1 MKIQIALNSIHSKE
15 KEYILS
21 VLFTDILGLS
31 ISYHFDESLEHYE
44 IILPNEKKI
53 IIDDIFL
60 LSEKNQKNWEI
71 FDYPK
76 TSIDHS
82 IKLNKDHNL
91 LCLYGKPKVI
101 TNSSSIKINND
112 LIGTSFVFLSRIEE
126 LNSNQDQFN
135 RYQYKNSLADRFDI
149 ITRPIVNEYIDF
161 IKESIQFLCPDIVFK
176 NQKFN
181 IILSHDI
188 DTIKKWTWKNLVK
201 HTIFNFGK
209 KDFFK
214 QYLDFSQSQIDYKSD
229 SYYNFNS
236 IMNRSESNKLS
247 SLFLFMALK
256 KNEFD
261 FRYPLK
267 KIIPALDEI
276 KKRDKHDFGIHISKL
291 AYNDLDRCKEEI
303 GRLSKL
309 AKSEIIYSRQHYL
322 MFDPKKTWSI
332 LNANGIKYDL
342 SLGYPEIPG
351 FRCGICYPFKTFD
364 LVNKEKLD
372 LIEIPLIVMDV
383 SIIDYLND
391 IEFDSHLNEILNNVK
406 KYNGVLN
413 VLWHNDQFDK
423 AEFDK
428 HKTLFN
434 SIINK

>member
-1 MKIQIALNSIHSKE
+1 MIKIKTNGVHSKE
-15 KEYILS
+15 KNYIFDIIFS
-21 VLFTDILGLS
+21 DILGLK
-31 ISYHFDESLEHYE
+31 ISYEISESNSYE
-44 IILPNEKKI
+44 IILPNNKQI
-53 IIDDIFL
+53 IIPDKFL
-60 LSEKNQKNWEI
+60 SSQENQKQWKEYE
-71 FDYPK
+71 YPDLSFN
-76 TSIDHS
+76 TN
-82 IKLNKDHNL
+82 IKIKNKHTL
-91 LCLYGKPKVI
+91 FGLYGEKDFNV
-101 TNSSSIKINND
+101 TNESISINND
-112 LIGTSFVFLSRIEE
+112 IIGTAFIFLSRIEE

-149 ITRPIVNEYIDF
+149 ITRPIVNEYINF

-176 NQKFN
+176 DYKFN

-201 HTIFNFGK
+201 HTIFNFRK

-214 QYLDFSQSQIDYKSD
+214 QYLDFFQSQIDYKSD
-229 SYYNFNS
+229 PYYNFNS

-276 KKRDKHDFGIHISKL
+276 EKRDEHDFGIHISKL
-291 AYNDLDRCKEEI
+291 AYNDLDRCSEEI
-303 GRLSKL
+303 SRLSKL

-372 LIEIPLIVMDV
+372 LVEIPLIVMDV
-383 SIIDYLND
+383 SILDYLKD
-391 IEFDSHLNEILNNVK
+391 IEFDSQLNKILNNVK

-413 VLWHNDQFDK
+413 ILWHNDQFDK

>member
-1 MKIQIALNSIHSKE
+1 MIKIKTNDIHSKE
-15 KEYILS
+15 KNYIFDIIFS
-21 VLFTDILGLS
+21 DILGLK
-31 ISYHFDESLEHYE
+31 ISYEISKSNSYE
-44 IILPNEKKI
+44 IILPNNKQI
-53 IIDDIFL
+53 IIPDKFL
-60 LSEKNQKNWEI
+60 SSQVNQKQWKEYE
-71 FDYPK
+71 YPDLSFN
-76 TSIDHS
+76 TN
-82 IKLNKDHNL
+82 IKIKNKHTL
-91 LCLYGKPKVI
+91 FGLYGERDFNV
-101 TNSSSIKINND
+101 TNESISINND
-112 LIGTSFVFLSRIEE
+112 IIGTAFIFLSRIEE

-176 NQKFN
+176 DHKFN

-201 HTIFNFGK
+201 HTIFNFRK

-214 QYLDFSQSQIDYKSD
+214 QYLDFFQSQIDYKSD

-291 AYNDLDRCKEEI
+291 AYNDLDRCSEEI
-303 GRLSKL
+303 SRLSKL

-372 LIEIPLIVMDV
+372 LVEIPLIVMDV
-383 SIIDYLND
+383 SILVYLKG
-391 IEFDSHLNEILNNVK
+391 IKFDSQLNKILNNVK

-413 VLWHNDQFDK
+413 ILWHNDQFDK
-423 AEFDK
+423 N
-428 HKTLFN
+428 KTLFN

>member
-1 MKIQIALNSIHSKE
+1 MIKIKTNDIHSKE
-15 KEYILS
+15 KNYIFDIIFS
-21 VLFTDILGLS
+21 DILGLK
-31 ISYHFDESLEHYE
+31 ISYEISKSNSYE
-44 IILPNEKKI
+44 IILPNNKKI
-53 IIDDIFL
+53 IIPDKFL
-60 LSEKNQKNWEI
+60 SSQENQKQWKEYE
-71 FDYPK
+71 YPDLSFN
-76 TSIDHS
+76 TN
-82 IKLNKDHNL
+82 IKIKNKHTL
-91 LCLYGKPKVI
+91 FGLYGERDFNV
-101 TNSSSIKINND
+101 TNESISINND
-112 LIGTSFVFLSRIEE
+112 IIGTAFIFLSRIEE

-176 NQKFN
+176 DHKFN

-201 HTIFNFGK
+201 HTIFNFRK

-214 QYLDFSQSQIDYKSD
+214 QYLDFFQSQIDYKSD

-276 KKRDKHDFGIHISKL
+276 KKRDKHNFGIHISKL
-291 AYNDLDRCKEEI
+291 AYNDLDRCTEEI
-303 GRLSKL
+303 SRLSKL

-322 MFDPKKTWSI
+322 MFDPKRH
-332 LNANGIKYDL
+332 G
-342 SLGYPEIPG
+342 
-351 FRCGICYPFKTFD
+351 PF
-364 LVNKEKLD
+364 
-372 LIEIPLIVMDV
+372 
-383 SIIDYLND
+383 
-391 IEFDSHLNEILNNVK
+391 
-406 KYNGVLN
+406 
-413 VLWHNDQFDK
+413 
-423 AEFDK
+423 
-428 HKTLFN
+428 
-434 SIINK
+434 